1 MNIGFISGTGKE
13 GKALAIRFG
22 MYGHSV
28 VIGSRSKE
36 NSEKVVKEIK
46 SIFPNIDAQGMSY
59 SETAYS
65 TDIIFLALPYKVVSE
80 EILAIK
86 HELKN
91 KIVVDT
97 SVPIVYS
104 EGKFS
109 RDRNLINSV
118 SDDLNSSLPNT
129 EVISAFHTISHSDLN
144 NVSKELDHDLL
155 YFVNDAF
162 AETSFL
168 SLINGIKGLN
178 PIRCGTLDL
187 SILIESQVP
196 LLLNINKA
204 YKKSTSIK
212 IKGF

>member
-1 MNIGFISGTGKE
+1 MIKKNRE
-13 GKALAIRFG
+13 
-22 MYGHSV
+22 
-28 VIGSRSKE
+28 RS
-36 NSEKVVKEIK
+36 
-46 SIFPNIDAQGMSY
+46 
-59 SETAYS
+59 
-65 TDIIFLALPYKVVSE
+65 L
-80 EILAIK
+80 

-118 SDDLNSSLPNT
+118 SDDLNNSLPNT

-155 YFVNDAF
+155 YFANDAF